1 MSRARFTVACALLC
15 CALAVAACKGSGT
28 ATRDDDPASFQRVGG
43 EYVVP
48 PGSPLR
54 DRVTV
59 GAVETQEVQGQ
70 LAAPATI
77 EAEPTRMAKIAPPL
91 PGRVVKLFVHFG
103 DPVTTG
109 TALFT
114 LDSPDLVAAQSDYL
128 KAKSGAAQ
136 AERNL
141 ARQKDLVDHG
151 VGAQRELE
159 QAQTERDTA
168 QSELDRTTTRLRL
181 LGLSPGAVGGPMTV
195 TSPIA
200 GRIVDL
206 TTAPGQFQADPSVP
220 VMIVADLTS
229 IWVTASVQ
237 EKDIRRVHQGDDA
250 SVALAAYPGEP
261 IDGKVLFVGDLLDP
275 ETRAI
280 KVRVELSNKDMKL
293 KPGMFATVSFKGK
306 AVSEVMVP
314 TTALLLHGDKSSIF
328 VEKGEWHFERRDVDV
343 GAQIGDKVV
352 ITRGLEPNA
361 RIVVTNAVL
370 LQ

>member
-1 MSRARFTVACALLC
+1 MSRTSVLLACVVGVAAACA
-15 CALAVAACKGSGT
+15 ASCKGSGT
-28 ATRDDDPASFQRVGG
+28 ATRDEDPAAFQRIDGD
-43 EYVVP
+43 YVVP

-54 DRVTV
+54 ERVTV
-59 GAVETQEVQGQ
+59 GPVETQQVQGQ
-70 LAAPATI
+70 LSAPATI

-103 DPVTTG
+103 DSVTTG

-159 QAQTERDTA
+159 QAQTDRDTA

-181 LGLSPGAVGGPMTV
+181 LGSSAGAVGGPMTV

-200 GRIVDL
+200 GRIIDL
-206 TTAPGQFQADPSVP
+206 NTAPGQFQNDPSIP
-220 VMIVADLTS
+220 VMIVADLS
-229 IWVTASVQ
+229 SVWVTASVQ

-280 KVRVELSNKDMKL
+280 KVRVELPNAEMKL

-314 TTALLLHGDKSSIF
+314 TTALLLHGDKSSVF
-328 VEKGEWHFERRDVDV
+328 VEKGEWRFERRDVDV
-343 GAQIGDKVV
+343 GAQMGDKVV
-352 ITRGLEPNA
+352 ITRGLEPGA
-361 RIVVTNAVL
+361 RIVATNAVL